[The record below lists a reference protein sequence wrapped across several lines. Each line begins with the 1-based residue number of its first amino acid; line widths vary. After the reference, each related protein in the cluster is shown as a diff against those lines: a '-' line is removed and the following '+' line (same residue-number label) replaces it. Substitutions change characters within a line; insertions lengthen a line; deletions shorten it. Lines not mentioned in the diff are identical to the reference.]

1 MDNFSGIHIGGGPMS
16 SDFRDRGGGGVGGG
30 VGHLE
35 EFAAL
40 DGSTH
45 AHAAADDFGTD
56 LFCFLVEGVLIMVGS
71 KKQGDFVQSSLN
83 QVILLNYRSLESSGS
98 WATAFPC

>member
-16 SDFRDRGGGGVGGG
+16 SDFRDRGGGVGGG
-30 VGHLE
+30 GIGHLE

-45 AHAAADDFGTD
+45 AHAAADDFSTD
-56 LFCFLVEGVLIMVGS
+56 LFCFLVEGVLIMV
-71 KKQGDFVQSSLN
+71 
-83 QVILLNYRSLESSGS
+83 ILDLISGAILYNPLS
-98 WATAFPC
+98 IKPFY

>member
-1 MDNFSGIHIGGGPMS
+1 MDNFSGIHIGGGGPMS

-30 VGHLE
+30 VE

-45 AHAAADDFGTD
+45 AHAAADDFSTD
-56 LFCFLVEGVLIMVGS
+56 LFCFLVEGVLIMVIEVLKS
-71 KKQGDFVQSSLN
+71 RA
-83 QVILLNYRSLESSGS
+83 ILYNPFSIES
-98 WATAFPC
+98 CH

>member
-1 MDNFSGIHIGGGPMS
+1 MDNFSGIHHGGGGPMS
-16 SDFRDRGGGGVGGG
+16 SDFRDRGGGGGVGGG

-35 EFAAL
+35 EFASL

-56 LFCFLVEGVLIMVGS
+56 LFCFLVEGVLILV
-71 KKQGDFVQSSLN
+71 
-83 QVILLNYRSLESSGS
+83 
-98 WATAFPC
+98 

>member
-1 MDNFSGIHIGGGPMS
+1 MDNFSGIHIGGVGPMS

-30 VGHLE
+30 VE

-45 AHAAADDFGTD
+45 AHAAADEFSTD

-71 KKQGDFVQSSLN
+71 EKQGDFV
-83 QVILLNYRSLESSGS
+83 ES
-98 WATAFPC
+98 FLR

>member
-1 MDNFSGIHIGGGPMS
+1 MDNFSGIHIGGGGPMS
-16 SDFRDRGGGGVGGG
+16 SDFRDRGGGVGN
-30 VGHLE
+30 LE

-45 AHAAADDFGTD
+45 AHAAADDFSTD

-71 KKQGDFVQSSLN
+71 EKQGDFV
-83 QVILLNYRSLESSGS
+83 ES
-98 WATAFPC
+98 FLR

>member
-1 MDNFSGIHIGGGPMS
+1 MDNFSGIHIGGGGPMS
-16 SDFRDRGGGGVGGG
+16 SDFRDRGGGGAGVGGG

-56 LFCFLVEGVLIMVGS
+56 LFCFLVEGVLILVIRVLGS
-71 KKQGDFVQSSLN
+71 RA
-83 QVILLNYRSLESSGS
+83 ILYNPFSIE
-98 WATAFPC
+98 

>member
-1 MDNFSGIHIGGGPMS
+1 MDNFSGIHIGGSGPMS

-30 VGHLE
+30 VE

-45 AHAAADDFGTD
+45 AHAAADDFSTD
-56 LFCFLVEGVLIMVGS
+56 LFCFLVEGVLIMVFLVLKS
-71 KKQGDFVQSSLN
+71 RAILYNPSSN
-83 QVILLNYRSLESSGS
+83 E
-98 WATAFPC
+98 

>member
-16 SDFRDRGGGGVGGG
+16 SDFRDRGGGGSIGG

-45 AHAAADDFGTD
+45 AHAAADDFSTD
-56 LFCFLVEGVLIMVGS
+56 LFCFLVEGVLIMVIYLKS
-71 KKQGDFVQSSLN
+71 RAILYKISLS
-83 QVILLNYRSLESSGS
+83 IHFY
-98 WATAFPC
+98 